1 MGSPGTT
8 FRKLYNE
15 CFRSRTNRLQTGE
28 CHQMTRIL
36 PLLLIVALS
45 FGQEKNLPQV
55 NLKDMKNKTHSLDKL
70 VKGKVTLINFWA
82 TYCVPCRKEMK
93 HLNRINKTYSDQN
106 VQVIGI
112 SIDDS
117 RTVGRVK
124 SMVKSQKLDYT
135 VLLDTEQ
142 KLYKNFNT
150 TAMPFSILVDAK
162 GKILWE
168 HTGYLPGDEAQ
179 MEIEIKKALAPVKK
193 S

>member
-1 MGSPGTT
+1 MI
-8 FRKLYNE
+8 
-15 CFRSRTNRLQTGE
+15 RL
-28 CHQMTRIL
+28 L
-36 PLLLIVALS
+36 PLLLIVAIS

-55 NLKDMKNKTHSLDKL
+55 KLKDMKNKTQNLDKI
-70 VKGKVTLINFWA
+70 VDGKITLINFWA

-93 HLNRINKTYSDQN
+93 HLNRINKTYAEQN
-106 VQVIGI
+106 VQVVGI

-135 VLLDTEQ
+135 ILLDTEQ

-150 TAMPFSILVDAK
+150 TAMPFSILVDPQ

-168 HTGYLPGDEAQ
+168 HTGYIPGDESQ
-179 MEIEIKKALAPVKK
+179 MENEIKKALKAPTRE
-193 S
+193 

>member
-1 MGSPGTT
+1 MM
-8 FRKLYNE
+8 
-15 CFRSRTNRLQTGE
+15 RL
-28 CHQMTRIL
+28 L
-36 PLLLIVALS
+36 PLLLIVAIS
-45 FGQEKNLPQV
+45 YGQEKNLPQV
-55 NLKDMKNKTHSLDKL
+55 NLKDMKNKTHNLNEL
-70 VKGKVTLINFWA
+70 VEGQVTLINFWA

-93 HLNRINKTYSDQN
+93 HLNRINKTYADQN

-124 SMVKSQKLDYT
+124 SMVKSQKLEYT

-150 TAMPFSILVDAK
+150 TAMPFSILVDAQ

-168 HTGYLPGDEAQ
+168 HTGYLPGDEAE
-179 MEIEIKKALAPVKK
+179 MEAEIKKALATQKK

>member
-1 MGSPGTT
+1 MM
-8 FRKLYNE
+8 
-15 CFRSRTNRLQTGE
+15 RL
-28 CHQMTRIL
+28 L
-36 PLLLIVALS
+36 PLLLIVTLS
-45 FGQEKNLPQV
+45 FGQEKNLPKV
-55 NLKDMKNKTHSLDKL
+55 NLKDMKNKTHSLNKL
-70 VKGKVTLINFWA
+70 VEGQVTLINFWA

-93 HLNRINKTYSDQN
+93 HLNRISETYADQN

-124 SMVKSQKLDYT
+124 SMVKSQKLEYT
-135 VLLDTEQ
+135 ILLDTEQ

-150 TAMPFSILVDAK
+150 TAMPFSILVDAN

-179 MEIEIKKALAPVKK
+179 MELEIKKALTPPKK
-193 S
+193 N

>member
-1 MGSPGTT
+1 MM
-8 FRKLYNE
+8 
-15 CFRSRTNRLQTGE
+15 RL
-28 CHQMTRIL
+28 L
-36 PLLLIVALS
+36 PLLLIVTLS
-45 FGQEKNLPQV
+45 FGQEKNLPKV
-55 NLKDMKNKTHSLDKL
+55 NLKDMKNKTHSLNKL
-70 VKGKVTLINFWA
+70 VEGQVTLINFWA

-93 HLNRINKTYSDQN
+93 HLNRISETYADQN

-124 SMVKSQKLDYT
+124 SMVKSQKLEYT
-135 VLLDTEQ
+135 ILLDTEQ

-150 TAMPFSILVDAK
+150 TAMPFSILVDAN

-179 MEIEIKKALAPVKK
+179 MEIEIKKTI
-193 S
+193 

>member
-1 MGSPGTT
+1 MI
-8 FRKLYNE
+8 RV
-15 CFRSRTNRLQTGE
+15 
-28 CHQMTRIL
+28 L
-36 PLLLIVALS
+36 PILLIVAMS

-55 NLKDMKNKTHSLDKL
+55 NLKDMKNKTHSLSKL
-70 VKGKVTLINFWA
+70 VKDQITLINFWA

-93 HLNRINKTYSDQN
+93 HLNRINKAYADQN

-124 SMVKSQKLDYT
+124 SMVKSQKLAYT
-135 VLLDTEQ
+135 ILLDTEQ

-150 TAMPFSILVDAK
+150 TAMPFSILVDTN

-179 MEIEIKKALAPVKK
+179 MEVEIKKALALQKK
-193 S
+193 G

>member
-1 MGSPGTT
+1 M
-8 FRKLYNE
+8 
-15 CFRSRTNRLQTGE
+15 
-28 CHQMTRIL
+28 MRIL
-36 PLLLIVALS
+36 PLFLIAALS
-45 FGQEKNLPQV
+45 FGQEKNLPLV
-55 NLKDMKNKTHSLDKL
+55 NLKDMKNKTQSLSKL

-93 HLNRINKTYSDQN
+93 HLNRISKTYADQN

-124 SMVKSQKLDYT
+124 SMVKSQKLEYT
-135 VLLDTEQ
+135 ILLDTEQ

-150 TAMPFSILVDAK
+150 SAMPFSLLINAD

-179 MEIEIKKALAPVKK
+179 MEIEIKKALTPPKK
-193 S
+193 N

>member
-1 MGSPGTT
+1 M
-8 FRKLYNE
+8 
-15 CFRSRTNRLQTGE
+15 RL
-28 CHQMTRIL
+28 L
-36 PLLLIVALS
+36 PLLLIVTLS
-45 FGQEKNLPQV
+45 FGQEKNLPKV
-55 NLKDMKNKTHSLDKL
+55 NLKDMKNKTHSLNKL
-70 VKGKVTLINFWA
+70 VEGQVTLINFWA

-93 HLNRINKTYSDQN
+93 HLNRISETYADQN

-124 SMVKSQKLDYT
+124 SMVKSQKLEYT
-135 VLLDTEQ
+135 ILLDTEQ

-150 TAMPFSILVDAK
+150 TAMPFSILVDAN

-179 MEIEIKKALAPVKK
+179 MEIEIKKALTLQKK